1 MAFGVSTGPGEDNV
15 AEENPRSVIIT
26 GAGHGIGQAIA
37 QAFAANGDAVII
49 ADLDPTR
56 AETVAADIRQQT
68 GSPAIPVQT
77 DVCDA
82 ASVEAMVETA
92 LSTFGAIDVLVNNAG
107 IYPSALVVDMDE
119 AEWDAVMDT
128 NVKGTFL
135 VSRAVA
141 RRMIERGAGGKIVNI
156 TSGSAEIGRVGAA
169 HYCASKATVKLF
181 TKALALEL
189 APHNIAVNAV
199 GPGLIEVPDWSHSD
213 AYVAAMVAANPMRR
227 MGQPEE
233 IARAVLYLAD
243 PATTYV
249 SGTTLYVDGGGLAG
263 RSVPI
268 SG

>member
-1 MAFGVSTGPGEDNV
+1 MGTGPSRTV
-15 AEENPRSVIIT
+15 LIT

-37 QAFAANGDAVII
+37 AGFAATGAAVVL
-49 ADLDPTR
+49 ADRDRTR
-56 AETVAADIRQQT
+56 AETVAAIMRQAT
-68 GSPAIPVQT
+68 GVRALAVET
-77 DVCDA
+77 DVRDS
-82 ASVEAMVETA
+82 ASVESMVDAVIT
-92 LSTFGAIDVLVNNAG
+92 TFGAIDVLVNNAG
-107 IYPSALVVDMDE
+107 IYPSSLVVDMPE
-119 AEWDAVMDT
+119 AEWDAVFDT

-141 RRMIERGAGGKIVNI
+141 RQMIARGAGGRIVNI

-169 HYCASKATVKLF
+169 HYCASKAAIKLF
-181 TKALALEL
+181 TQVLALEL
-189 APHNIAVNAV
+189 APHDIAVNAV

-213 AYVAAMVAANPMRR
+213 DYIAAMVAANPMRR

-249 SGTTLYVDGGGLAG
+249 TGTTLYVDGGGLAG

-268 SG
+268 SGTGHEL